1 MNLRSPTVARI
12 LTNKFSTCT
21 TMIVPRYSALAF
33 LASSA
38 ATVGAFTAPRTSLR
52 INHVVAPNTGPAQ
65 FHLVAHSSFDPS
77 LQFWKKDKVEEE
89 LPKAVGSVEAFDNGK
104 NDLTAPTIYAAYTI
118 ILILVIYELRDAI
131 VTTTLG
137 SKALALVTGALI
149 WDNMIISIGSF
160 FFKDIATNPKKYKIL
175 ETLSIPRFTL
185 HAVGVPLQCIT
196 VAEMGKVAGVEFL
209 QSDLVQMGVF
219 AAAIVVVSYTIL
231 ILKIEC

>member
-1 MNLRSPTVARI
+1 MLQLLP
-12 LTNKFSTCT
+12 
-21 TMIVPRYSALAF
+21 LA
-33 LASSA
+33 
-38 ATVGAFTAPRTSLR
+38 
-52 INHVVAPNTGPAQ
+52 GPAQ
-65 FHLVAHSSFDPS
+65 FHLVPHSSFDPS

-89 LPKAVGSVEAFDNGK
+89 PPKAVGSVGAFDNGK
-104 NDLTAPTIYAAYTI
+104 NDLIAPTIQYAAYTS
-118 ILILVIYELRDAI
+118 ILILFIYKLCDAI

-209 QSDLVQMGVF
+209 QSDLVQMGVI